1 MAMRVPDWVVYSVV
15 LIVVVSTLFVR
26 GGGDAS
32 DAVSRAPSV
41 AAPASVIAPGPP
53 LPAAD
58 PFDEEVL
65 VRVGEVENGIGTAF
79 AINRSGVWLT
89 ARHVVDGCSDIGLA
103 INDGRIV
110 PIQKIDISKMSD
122 LALLYTDR
130 APRALKLDLDHDLRI
145 GDAGYHVGFPE
156 GRSGEASSQLLARSR
171 LVTNGRYELDEP
183 VLAWSETS
191 RSPGI
196 DGSLAGM
203 SGGPVF
209 DETGAVVGVTVA
221 ESARRGRIYTEAPD
235 AIRAFLEEKGLVAS
249 GEDARPLA
257 AESYSKEADKLRRD
271 LAVVKVICRVEQK

>member
-1 MAMRVPDWVVYSVV
+1 MRVPDWVVYTVV
-15 LIVVVSTLFVR
+15 LLAVVATLFVR
-26 GGGDAS
+26 GGGEATH
-32 DAVSRAPSV
+32 
-41 AAPASVIAPGPP
+41 APANMPAPVQVIAPGPP
-53 LPAAD
+53 LPAPD

-65 VRVGEVENGIGTAF
+65 VQVGEVENGIGTAF
-79 AINRSGVWLT
+79 AINKSGVWLS

-103 INDGRIV
+103 IDDGRIAPV
-110 PIQKIDISKMSD
+110 QKVEISKTSD

-145 GDAGYHVGFPE
+145 GDVGYHVGFPQ
-156 GRSGEASSQLLARSR
+156 GNSGEASSQLLSRSR
-171 LVTNGRYELDEP
+171 LVTHGRYALDEP
-183 VLAWSETS
+183 VLAWSETG

-196 DGSLAGM
+196 DGTLAGM

-221 ESARRGRIYTEAPD
+221 ESARRGRIYAEAPD
-235 AIRAFLEEKGLVAS
+235 AIRAFLEEKGLVAP

-271 LAVVKVICRVEQK
+271 LAVVKVICRVGQP